1 MLTNRTI
8 QHTALFRVIRRLV
21 LLIQSQAELIA
32 QKEAA
37 LKQAQG
43 ASDAAQSL
51 MKGKNS
57 GDVSAAANE
66 QEVKKLRKELADT
79 KEELTRI
86 KNDDETLKKQARS
99 VTTEYDRLM
108 KEHSKLQEL
117 YDKATS
123 DTRKDR

>member
-1 MLTNRTI
+1 M
-8 QHTALFRVIRRLV
+8 V
-21 LLIQSQAELIA
+21 LLIQAQAELVA

-51 MKGKNS
+51 LKGSNS
-57 GDVSAAANE
+57 GDVGSAGNE
-66 QEVKKLRKELADT
+66 QELKKLKKQLEET
-79 KEELTRI
+79 KEELNRV
-86 KNDDETLKKQARS
+86 KNDGETLKKQAKS

-108 KEHSKLQEL
+108 KEHTKLQEL

-123 DTRKDR
+123 ETNRKDR

>member
-1 MLTNRTI
+1 M
-8 QHTALFRVIRRLV
+8 V

-51 MKGKNS
+51 MKGKTS
-57 GDVSAAANE
+57 GDVSAASNE
-66 QEVKKLRKELADT
+66 EELKKLRKNLQESKD
-79 KEELTRI
+79 ELTRV
-86 KNDDETLKKQARS
+86 KNDGETLKKQAKS

-117 YDKATS
+117 YDKVTS

>member
-1 MLTNRTI
+1 MCNYIENLVS
-8 QHTALFRVIRRLV
+8 FRVIRRLV

-51 MKGKNS
+51 LKGKNS
-57 GDVSAAANE
+57 GDVGTAASE
-66 QEVKKLRKELADT
+66 EELKKLKKDLKEAKD
-79 KEELTRI
+79 ELS
-86 KNDDETLKKQARS
+86 KVKSDGETLKKQAKS

-117 YDKATS
+117 YDKVTS
-123 DTRKDR
+123 DNRKDR